1 MAAGAG
7 ELGEQLPKRGAL
19 LSDEPDDHLGA
30 AAGSLH
36 AARVGEIGR
45 RQFPIELE
53 MREVVSAKSKGKS
66 VAADLGIRE
75 LPVNFRRP
83 MAPFERPTGE
93 VQSYSE
99 RNSACMFMRASPP
112 RRQRLGG
119 LRARARLLDT

>member
-66 VAADLGIRE
+66 LAADSG
-75 LPVNFRRP
+75 P
-83 MAPFERPTGE
+83 
-93 VQSYSE
+93 
-99 RNSACMFMRASPP
+99 AST
-112 RRQRLGG
+112 Q
-119 LRARARLLDT
+119 